1 MFVWHIP
8 AAAGFSCQS
17 KHRAD
22 CTKLEAAPG
31 DGWSKPCNAMDG
43 VAEPTWMYLRRV
55 CVIHIPVLQTPSPC
69 RCQPYNCTGFT
80 AVVGAG
86 GAGLCRQGWRHQAYR
101 DVFTAT
107 LRSPHP
113 SNRKTPK
120 LLHTTKGKHHEHN
133 QPPTRTSPA
142 L

>member
-80 AVVGAG
+80 AVVGGRWSRAMSPG
-86 GAGLCRQGWRHQAYR
+86 MATSSLQGCIHGDLAQPPQPQNTKT
-101 DVFTAT
+101 FT
-107 LRSPHP
+107 HHK
-113 SNRKTPK
+113 RKT
-120 LLHTTKGKHHEHN
+120 
-133 QPPTRTSPA
+133 S
-142 L
+142 